1 MAIAE
6 DLSMFLDVL
15 GTGLHCNLFSTR
27 GKIQT
32 KEVDLFKQTIGQ
44 GEHREPLERFCK
56 ELFQAINS
64 CITEP
69 ALSTD
74 DRREKSY
81 QMFYVKRIGSL
92 KKLWNDFHG
101 ILQLPQPDPIWTQMV
116 NRLLFNQ
123 DLELCL
129 GTDKRHEYQPTLSTA
144 TATDGLGSD
153 EENIIRY
160 IAGYIPFKLMKAYE
174 KKDTQEDANVLDC
187 LSEMAISGPVD
198 DFYTYTQEWTRAIN
212 RGDLFEVKD
221 IVFSFFQK
229 LDILMRA
236 ILPQHLLGGFASVQ
250 QPP

>member
-1 MAIAE
+1 M
-6 DLSMFLDVL
+6 DVL

-101 ILQLPQPDPIWTQMV
+101 ILQLPQPDPIWTQAV
-116 NRLLFNQ
+116 NRLLFDQ
-123 DLELCL
+123 DLVSRL

-212 RGDLFEVKD
+212 RGGLFEVKD